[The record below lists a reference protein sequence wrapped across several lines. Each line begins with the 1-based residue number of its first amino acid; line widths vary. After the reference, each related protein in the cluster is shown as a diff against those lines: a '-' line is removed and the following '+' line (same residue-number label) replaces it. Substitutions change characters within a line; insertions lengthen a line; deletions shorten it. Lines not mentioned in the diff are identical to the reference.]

1 MKAQITPPQAPDTAN
16 FIDIGN
22 HHTLLRYFQNIEQ
35 KFRYANNIGVAIDDD
50 DKSASGDKAVYLREL
65 FVVPKMST
73 HYRLPEQ
80 VIQTENDPKQDLSRD
95 LVEAIKPN
103 PRLCILG
110 DPGTGKSTLSQWL
123 TLALSYSGENLTKL
137 ALGDLVPFV
146 LVLRDLPLGGVKN
159 WQDLWWVFL
168 EHNKQSLTQC
178 VIDDQTGAVERLFAS
193 GQALI
198 LLDGLDEITHSGQRQ
213 QLADAVWQAMS
224 EYPRCRFIITSRVVG
239 FNQREWLGLPKSD
252 ESLSKSSIRVEIV
265 EAPTEDSIKPSSSIG
280 TKRGLRVRISHPDD
294 QKSQHLLEQT
304 ESVHSQSAL
313 PFTEHYLSPFNY
325 GQLQRFVHNWYQ
337 QYIPNAQDHSQ
348 RISDLL
354 QRLKLNDGLGRLAR
368 IPVLL
373 NMICFIHA
381 RRGRLPDGRA
391 ELYQRIAET
400 YLVSLDKARGLK
412 FKGQTLNLDY
422 HDLSQWLG
430 KIAWELQQRRT
441 ERDSGLLMAETEVKK
456 VLLDCLDGHGFADL
470 QSREQHCDFI
480 LGYLTHR
487 SGLFIPRGPIDGE
500 EHYAFA
506 HLSFLEYFAACY
518 LEQEAPF
525 FKNKDWKMLNKKVQ
539 QAWWH
544 ETLALFFE
552 CQTNARLAEKYLKA
566 LFPKPPKGQIIQ
578 QYTLLADI
586 VLDTSVRLPQAL
598 RESYITALWYLLA
611 DKQNNQADDL
621 PQLATAL
628 WQNRFVSLPVDVEFL
643 CLNGAAITDLRALSS
658 LANLKELYLNNTQVS
673 DLQALASLTRLQR
686 LELDNTQVSD
696 LQALAGLTSLR
707 VLFLDNP
714 KVSDLQVL
722 AGLTNLQTLTL
733 NDTQV
738 RGLQALAGLTNLQE
752 LFLHNAHVND
762 LQGLAD
768 LKRLK
773 RLDLDNT
780 QISDLKALAAL
791 TNLQEL
797 YLSDTQVSD
806 LQALAGLTSLQVLNI
821 KNTHVSDLQALASL
835 TNLQYLELN
844 NTQVSDLQALAGLT
858 NLQILSLN
866 DTHVNDLQALAGL
879 INLQELWLSNTQVSD
894 LQALAG
900 LTNLHLLDLDHT
912 QVNKQQITRL
922 KEHLPNLFISFDD
935 E

>member
-1 MKAQITPPQAPDTAN
+1 MKPQLPPPQAPDTTN

-65 FVVPKMST
+65 FVVPKLSS

-80 VIQTENDPKQDLSRD
+80 VIQTENNPKQDLSRD
-95 LVEAIKPN
+95 LIEAIKPN

-137 ALGDLVPFV
+137 ALGELVPFV

-159 WQDLWWVFL
+159 WQDLWQIFL

-178 VIDDQTGAVERLFAS
+178 VIDDQSGAVERLFTS

-239 FNQREWLGLPKSD
+239 FNQREWLGLPKLD
-252 ESLSKSSIRVEIV
+252 EALSKSSIHVEIV
-265 EAPTEDSIKPSSSIG
+265 EAPTEDSIKPSSSTG
-280 TKRGLRVRISHPDD
+280 TKRGLRLRFSHPDA
-294 QKSQHLLEQT
+294 QKSQHSLEQP
-304 ESVHSQSAL
+304 ESVHSQAAL

-325 GQLQRFVHNWYQ
+325 SQLQRFVHNWYQ

-348 RISDLL
+348 RINDLL

-441 ERDSGLLMAETEVKK
+441 ERDSSLLMAETEVKK

-470 QSREQHCDFI
+470 QSRKEHCDFI

-500 EHYAFA
+500 EQYAFA
-506 HLSFLEYFAACY
+506 HLSFLEYFAAYY

-525 FKNKDWKMLNKKVQ
+525 YKKKNWQTLSRKTQ

-552 CQTNARLAEKYLKA
+552 CQTNARLAEKYLRS
-566 LFPKPPKGQIIQ
+566 LFSEPPTGKITQ
-578 QYTLLADI
+578 QHTLLADI

-598 RESYITALWYLLA
+598 RERYITALWYLLA
-611 DKQNNQADDL
+611 DKQNNQADGL
-621 PQLATAL
+621 PQLATGL
-628 WQNRFVSLPVDVEFL
+628 WQNRFVTLPVDIEFL
-643 CLNGAAITDLRALSS
+643 CLNGAAITDLRAMSS
-658 LANLKELYLNNTQVS
+658 LANLKELYLNNTQVN
-673 DLQALASLTRLQR
+673 DLQALADLTRLQI
-686 LELDNTQVSD
+686 LELDNTQVND
-696 LQALAGLTSLR
+696 LQALAGLTNLK

-714 KVSDLQVL
+714 QVYDLQALAGLKDLQILTLNNAQVKDLQPLAGLTNLQTLYLADTKITDLQPLAGLANLQILCLYNTKVSDLQVL
-722 AGLTNLQTLTL
+722 AGLINLQDL
-733 NDTQV
+733 NLNRTQV
-738 RGLQALAGLTNLQE
+738 GDLQALAGLTNLQE
-752 LFLHNAHVND
+752 LY
-762 LQGLAD
+762 
-768 LKRLK
+768 
-773 RLDLDNT
+773 LDNT
-780 QISDLKALAAL
+780 QVND
-791 TNLQEL
+791 
-797 YLSDTQVSD
+797 SD
-806 LQALAGLTSLQVLNI
+806 LQALKGLTGLQKLNL
-821 KNTHVSDLQALASL
+821 D
-835 TNLQYLELN
+835 

-858 NLQILSLN
+858 NLQ
-866 DTHVNDLQALAGL
+866 
-879 INLQELWLSNTQVSD
+879 ELYLSNTQVRD
-894 LQALAG
+894 LEILSS
-900 LTNLHLLDLDHT
+900 LTNLHQLILFNT
-912 QVNKQQITRL
+912 QVSKQQITSL
-922 KEHLPNLFISFDD
+922 KEHLPNLFIISED